1 MSIFTNIK
9 HWIDYIFKRKS
20 LKLIREACVSY
31 PYDWTYLLELNR
43 VKYEQMIEYFEA
55 SNITGSS
62 PRICRDLRICINLI
76 DIITEKTELVD
87 NDTTGILDPY
97 YLENRKTRK
106 INRKVNYKNIDR
118 FIPEQHIDFYKDFE
132 DEYYIEKAKH
142 LYFKILN
149 DKLFTFWD

>member
-1 MSIFTNIK
+1 MSIFTDIK

-43 VKYEQMIEYFEA
+43 VKYEQMIEYFEN
-55 SNITGSS
+55 SNITDSS
-62 PRICRDLRICINLI
+62 PMICRDLRICINLI

-97 YLENRKTRK
+97 YLENRKTRQ

-118 FIPEQHIDFYKDFE
+118 FIPERHQELYKDLE

-149 DKLFTFWD
+149 DRLFTFWD

>member
-1 MSIFTNIK
+1 MNIFTDIK

-43 VKYEQMIEYFEA
+43 VKYEQMIEYFEN
-55 SNITGSS
+55 SNITDSS

-97 YLENRKTRK
+97 YLENRKTRQ
-106 INRKVNYKNIDR
+106 ITRKVNYKNIDR
-118 FIPEQHIDFYKDFE
+118 FIPERHQEFYKDLE